1 MWKEGIPLELIDTC
15 LEESCTLLEIFR
27 CIHVSLLCVQQ
38 HPEDRPNMSSV
49 VMMLGS
55 EGLLPEPKEPGFL
68 IGKDSLDATSSSSKQ
83 QLSSTNEIT
92 ITRLEAR

>member
-1 MWKEGIPLELIDTC
+1 
-15 LEESCTLLEIFR
+15 
-27 CIHVSLLCVQQ
+27 
-38 HPEDRPNMSSV
+38 MSSV

-55 EGLLPEPKEPGFL
+55 ESLLPKPKEPNFF
-68 IGKDSLDATSSSSKQ
+68 IGKDSLDATSSLSKQ

>member
-1 MWKEGIPLELIDTC
+1 
-15 LEESCTLLEIFR
+15 
-27 CIHVSLLCVQQ
+27 
-38 HPEDRPNMSSV
+38 MSSV

-55 EGLLPEPKEPGFL
+55 EGLLPKPKEPGFL
-68 IGKDSLDATSSSSKQ
+68 IGKDSVDATSSLSKQ